1 MEKSNGIFGSY
12 ITALIIDIF
21 LIIFFIFDLIW
32 INKIRN
38 YSQIKELSPDKIK
51 SCLNPINQKRKLIN
65 NLNEDNIICD
75 IYNEINPQKNLTE
88 EIIEECF
95 IKNKKRLIRF
105 LSLKKE
111 MIKEECDNYINIF
124 IEKGAIETF
133 NIKMSEFYKYSNA
146 LFIVIFSSIIVFV
159 LSIIFIIM
167 SILLGVWIKEK
178 SRKCIA
184 CSYLFILFIES
195 CGNLILFVL
204 HLIYFILLFNTHSQ
218 GKFIEI
224 ISFKNCSNI
233 NKNIFE
239 NLYSFL
245 FKIEQ
250 YYNQIFVIT
259 MILFIIG
266 IVRFCINL
274 YFGINSEKSNNKE
287 KYNNLE

>member
-51 SCLNPINQKRKLIN
+51 SCLNPINQTRKLIN
-65 NLNEDNIICD
+65 NENEDNIICD
-75 IYNEINPQKNLTE
+75 SYNEIYSQKYLTE

-274 YFGINSEKSNNKE
+274 YFGINSEKSNKKE